1 MSNYNANDFVYNGSV
16 DIEESTIIPQGRTA
30 AGVLSNKYMEFDK
43 DQVAAVQLFSDDIDG
58 NILWSLEVSLDKTIW
73 AAATDGAG
81 DAVAGALVVDVPT
94 VVLLEGVKGVY
105 FRIKLTVTTE
115 TGTIAYKIK
124 A

>member
-16 DIEESTIIPQGRTA
+16 DIEDVDIIPQKRTA
-30 AGVLSNKYMEFDK
+30 AGNLSDSQMLFDA
-43 DQVAAVQLFSDDIDG
+43 DQVAAIQLFSDDIDG
-58 NILWSLEVSLDKTIW
+58 NILWSLEVSLDKEIW
-73 AAATDGAG
+73 ASATDGAG
-81 DAVAGALVVDVPT
+81 DAVAGTLVVDVPT